1 MSDLPT
7 LQLVRIADPSA
18 DCLAELGARLGPAQ
32 ASPGLA
38 LRELPTLV
46 RALDQ
51 PLAYL
56 YLPAA
61 HGQPPW
67 LQAMLPQARWT
78 VLTNTLVLA
87 GASAQAAAPFHYV
100 VEADV
105 PPESLAELNAWYDTE
120 HLPGLA
126 AVPGTVRAARSL
138 AADGPRHFAS
148 YELASLE
155 TFESLPWLAVRATDW
170 SSRVRPTFRNIRR
183 TMFRRLPLG

>member
-1 MSDLPT
+1 MTATPSL
-7 LQLVRIADPSA
+7 LLARIDDPSA
-18 DCLAELGARLGPAQ
+18 DRLAELGARLAPAR
-32 ASPGLA
+32 ASAHHA
-38 LRELPTLV
+38 LCELPSLV
-46 RALDQ
+46 SALDK

-56 YLPAA
+56 YLPAD
-61 HGQPPW
+61 HGRPDW
-67 LQAMLPQARWT
+67 LQALVPQARWT
-78 VLTNTLVLA
+78 MLTSTLVLA

-105 PPESLAELNAWYDTE
+105 LPESEAQLNAWYTSE

-138 AADGPRHFAS
+138 AAEGPRHFAS

-155 TFESLPWLAVRATDW
+155 TFESPPWLAVRATEW
-170 SSRVRPTFRNIRR
+170 SSRVRPTFRNVCR